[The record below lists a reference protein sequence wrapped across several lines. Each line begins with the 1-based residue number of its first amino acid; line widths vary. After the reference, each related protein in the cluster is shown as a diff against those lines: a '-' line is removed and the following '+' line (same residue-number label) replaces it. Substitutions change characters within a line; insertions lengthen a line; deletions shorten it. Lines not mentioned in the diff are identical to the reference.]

1 MSLTRPCL
9 PQAGVSR
16 HAAAMKTSV
25 SDLTNLATTHLFA
38 RRLLTCALASSLLL
52 APGPDAA
59 SWVPASNLL
68 GDKKAKQNPALKGL
82 PVTELSA
89 DEAVLHALNRLA
101 YGPRPGDIERVKQ
114 MGLAKWID
122 QQLSPNA
129 TEDKPLEV
137 KLERLP
143 TLRMSTATLIAEY
156 PQPKQAA
163 KQAMTVQ
170 ASADAGAGVIL
181 RDSQSG
187 SGDNS
192 SDSTQPATRNSK
204 DRVE

>member
-89 DEAVLHALNRLA
+89 DEAVFHALNRLA

-122 QQLSPNA
+122 QQLSPNSID
-129 TEDKPLEV
+129 DKALEA
-137 KLERLP
+137 RLQEYP
-143 TLRMSTATLIAEY
+143 TLRMSTSKLIAEY
-156 PQPKQAA
+156 PRPKPAVIQAER
-163 KQAMTVQ
+163 QARERAQ
-170 ASADAGAGVIL
+170 EEQRRA
-181 RDSQSG
+181 
-187 SGDNS
+187 
-192 SDSTQPATRNSK
+192 
-204 DRVE
+204 